1 MQSRTIQVMRE
12 DPHSAVSAML
22 IRELSAEL
30 GAMYGDD
37 GSGAFKPNDVTVARA
52 AFVVAYVDDTAVGCG
67 ALRPID
73 EITGEV
79 KRMYVRREMRGEGIS
94 RAILGKIESLA
105 REFGYQKLQL
115 ETGNLQT
122 EAIGLY
128 ESSGYARISCYGRY
142 EHDPRS
148 VCFEKAL

>member
-1 MQSRTIQVMRE
+1 MQSRTLQVMQE
-12 DPHSAVSAML
+12 DPHSPVSAML

-30 GAMYGDD
+30 GAIYGDD
-37 GSGAFKPNDVTVARA
+37 GSGAFKPDDVTGARA
-52 AFVVAYVDDTAVGCG
+52 AFVVAYVDDTPVGCG

-73 EITGEV
+73 DATGEV
-79 KRMYVRREMRGEGIS
+79 KRMYVRREMRGQGIS
-94 RAILGKIESLA
+94 RAILSKIENLA

-122 EAIGLY
+122 EAIRLY
-128 ESSGYARISCYGRY
+128 HTSGFTQCACYGRY